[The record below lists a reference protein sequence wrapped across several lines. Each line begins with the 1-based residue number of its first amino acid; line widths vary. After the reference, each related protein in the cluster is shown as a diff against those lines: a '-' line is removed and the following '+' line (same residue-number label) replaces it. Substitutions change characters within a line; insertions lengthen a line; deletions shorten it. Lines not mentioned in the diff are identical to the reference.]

1 MATTLLE
8 AVNALLATIGE
19 APTQSVDNSGSV
31 SVAVAVSAIN
41 ESSRQI
47 QSRGCYFNT
56 DEGYSLIPDI
66 SGEITL
72 PPNTLFVDAS
82 DTTLNVVQRGTRLYN
97 RDTHSYEFETA
108 VEVDLVILLPF
119 EEMPEYARYLS
130 VVIASRRFQ
139 TSVLGAPGVLRYS
152 PEDEQRAW
160 IAFEQAEAEQAD
172 YNLSDGFTSTLVE
185 RYSNRRL

>member
-56 DEGYSLIPDI
+56 DECYSLIPDI